1 MTGFNFGTT
10 AKPVSTQSFLKAWS
24 IYNNVEFDGISDP
37 TEGTSS
43 SGRKWRRWDMTFRCK
58 EGIYS
63 ESIFE
68 PTDAKASERTE
79 IAASNGG
86 TIKLPSNIERLNLI
100 FQQVISVYMNDANKA
115 KFQSLAESG
124 KFNNIEFSKFIS
136 VLKKYLENP
145 KKPTEDYPIMLKL
158 QGRKR
163 NDRVYAALP
172 NARISSKD
180 DSAWMERFLG
190 PNLTL
195 SDYESQQAKATTAS
209 KPTNMDKID
218 NTAETQK
225 DDIDDLTGELD
236 DMDL

>member
-1 MTGFNFGTT
+1 MSGFNFGTT
-10 AKPVSTQSFLKAWS
+10 AKPVSTQSFLKAWN

-43 SGRKWRRWDMTFRCK
+43 SGRKWRRWDMTFKCK

-79 IAASNGG
+79 IATSNGG
-86 TIKLPSNIERLNLI
+86 TMKLPSDIERLNLI
-100 FQQVISVYMNDANKA
+100 FQQVISVYMNDTNKA

-124 KFNNIEFSKFIS
+124 KFNNIEFSKFIT

-163 NDRVYAALP
+163 NDRVYASLP
-172 NARISSKD
+172 NARISTKD

-195 SDYESQQAKATTAS
+195 SDYERKQASQTVNST
-209 KPTNMDKID
+209 PTDMDKID
-218 NTAETQK
+218 KPAESTK
-225 DDIDDLTGELD
+225 DDIDDLTDALD
-236 DMDL
+236 NMDL